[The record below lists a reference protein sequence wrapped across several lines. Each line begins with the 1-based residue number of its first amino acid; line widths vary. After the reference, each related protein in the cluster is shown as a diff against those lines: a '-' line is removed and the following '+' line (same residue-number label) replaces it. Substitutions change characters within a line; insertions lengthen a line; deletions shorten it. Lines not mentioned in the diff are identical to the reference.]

1 MAHCLKGCFLLLFAK
16 RDLTHRAAGALATAR
31 KVAADTGLTARETQH
46 LDALEAW
53 LGGGWPAAAA
63 RYDAILV
70 DHPHDILA
78 LKLAQYLHFYLGDAA
93 AMLGSVTRPLY
104 AWDAGVPGYGYVR
117 GLQAFAL
124 EETGNYSAA
133 EVAGRDA
140 ISRNAGDVWAAHA
153 VAHVME
159 MQDRPQEGVAW
170 VAGLEHAWGACNN
183 FAYHIHWHRCLFLLD
198 QGDAAAVLR
207 HYDSDVRGDQSEEY
221 LDIRNAVALLWR
233 LEQRGS
239 DVGGRWIELAGKAA
253 RLGSD
258 HQLVF
263 ADAHYMM
270 ALAAAGPSGA
280 AETLLEGLE
289 AFARQAGTQAEVA
302 RAVGLPLCRSD
313 EHTSELQSLMRISY
327 AVSCLKN

>member
-1 MAHCLKGCFLLLFAK
+1 
-16 RDLTHRAAGALATAR
+16 
-31 KVAADTGLTARETQH
+31 
-46 LDALEAW
+46 
-53 LGGGWPAAAA
+53 
-63 RYDAILV
+63 
-70 DHPHDILA
+70 
-78 LKLAQYLHFYLGDAA
+78 
-93 AMLGSVTRPLY
+93 MLGSVTRPLY

-198 QGDAAAVLR
+198 PGDAAR
-207 HYDSDVRGDQSEEY
+207 SE
-221 LDIRNAVALLWR
+221 
-233 LEQRGS
+233 
-239 DVGGRWIELAGKAA
+239 
-253 RLGSD
+253 
-258 HQLVF
+258 
-263 ADAHYMM
+263 
-270 ALAAAGPSGA
+270 
-280 AETLLEGLE
+280 
-289 AFARQAGTQAEVA
+289 
-302 RAVGLPLCRSD
+302 

-327 AVSCLKN
+327 AVFCVQKKN